1 MAGGLVVVTFL
12 RLLRSKNLIEAEREQ
27 AAHQGS

>member
-27 AAHQGS
+27 AKAGR